1 MYKKL
6 AGLHYKIGDL
16 DAAVLFALNSHE
28 IYEHLGGKDNVEAIE
43 ALMMVGVYEFGR
55 KRFAAA

>member
-1 MYKKL
+1 MHEKLGLMYKKF

-28 IYEHLGGKDNVEAIE
+28 IY
-43 ALMMVGVYEFGR
+43 
-55 KRFAAA
+55 